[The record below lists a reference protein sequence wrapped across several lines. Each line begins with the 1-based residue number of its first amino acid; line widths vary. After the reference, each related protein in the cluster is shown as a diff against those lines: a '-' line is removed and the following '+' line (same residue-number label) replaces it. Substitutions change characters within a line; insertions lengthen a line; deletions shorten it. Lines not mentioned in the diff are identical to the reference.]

1 MDHLGAHGCQML
13 VDFGTGLA
21 MDGIDNNPEVYQLPV
36 NPKKHYM
43 YDILYHLTRGHTRSE
58 GHAQVNVVAE
68 AGPLFAQPVL
78 QFRPLDFYTA
88 EQTCSS
94 SSFTSSPLKHD
105 RQELLR
111 KLFESGRDVA
121 QMGNSA
127 NKNVAGTSASTSVT
141 GNGVLAKPDSS
152 GRGSGAEQPQV
163 KCERQVNGSSLGF
176 RPDISFQ
183 PHCGPQCSDGAKGL
197 QQLQPML
204 QGALPTEE
212 IVKAMLDK
220 ITAEEKLNV
229 KVQYLLE
236 KPNVERSKK
245 VPKSKAASKNVDK
258 KVVATK
264 GYMMD
269 PSSPATSPSKGS
281 WDPILDSPDRRQLE
295 DFLTEQEKTDLRN
308 LVLSRKNMASHD
320 VNQPEELMPG
330 KDQRLR
336 QVNH

>member
-1 MDHLGAHGCQML
+1 
-13 VDFGTGLA
+13 
-21 MDGIDNNPEVYQLPV
+21 
-36 NPKKHYM
+36 
-43 YDILYHLTRGHTRSE
+43 
-58 GHAQVNVVAE
+58 
-68 AGPLFAQPVL
+68 
-78 QFRPLDFYTA
+78 
-88 EQTCSS
+88 
-94 SSFTSSPLKHD
+94 
-105 RQELLR
+105 
-111 KLFESGRDVA
+111 
-121 QMGNSA
+121 
-127 NKNVAGTSASTSVT
+127 
-141 GNGVLAKPDSS
+141 
-152 GRGSGAEQPQV
+152 
-163 KCERQVNGSSLGF
+163 
-176 RPDISFQ
+176 
-183 PHCGPQCSDGAKGL
+183 
-197 QQLQPML
+197 ML